1 VERQRFFDLQNAE
14 MRLSLYEGFNNL
26 IWRVFALPRTEWVVL
41 QPRWPRSGS
50 QARFDAAPPR
60 RQGQKILCRARW
72 WSSRVVQP
80 DMELE
85 RPLAQQVPN

>member
-1 VERQRFFDLQNAE
+1 
-14 MRLSLYEGFNNL
+14 M
-26 IWRVFALPRTEWVVL
+26 L

-60 RQGQKILCRARW
+60 RQGEKILCRARW

-85 RPLAQQVPN
+85 RPLAQQVPNYRADHPWHRHAEDKRGTPRICRLTRLLLSRAQ